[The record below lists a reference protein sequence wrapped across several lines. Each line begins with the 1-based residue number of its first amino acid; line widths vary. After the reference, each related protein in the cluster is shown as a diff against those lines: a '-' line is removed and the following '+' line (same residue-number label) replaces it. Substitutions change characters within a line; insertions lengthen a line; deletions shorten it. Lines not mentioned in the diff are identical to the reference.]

1 MSSRIFLRTIVMG
14 WISLVSCLLV
24 GASEPLLRVEI
35 DGIPSGYSVAYGG
48 FAPILDHRNSLR
60 LTSFKR
66 LRFGARSDE
75 IAMAI
80 KTGNSPDVLSLTAS
94 EYDDLVDAGS
104 ILDLSSY
111 LLKRDI
117 GNDGF
122 STLAAWS
129 PLQEAGEELTSL
141 LLRKGRVYAF
151 PGRRRVHG
159 VVIRR
164 DLVDGSESFDDLDSL
179 LIAKIAA
186 RLSLKMPAGASYS
199 GIAIPLDSDRL
210 LYWSIS
216 DYGRSLE
223 RLPAGAETNTAAL
236 CGMAVAGMQNV
247 YSSMT
252 SLLHESTVVCDGCGW
267 VGFAAEGAAAYAV
280 CETCEQEG
288 AALRVLNPVG
298 RLVGSAEEGMA
309 LFAEGSVGMVACTR
323 SDLITL
329 VDAGMSPRDI
339 LFVPLAGAA
348 YVPDVERLAL
358 YSRVPE
364 RAGGERRVKELI
376 HVLKLY
382 SSQFLTPP
390 SSELYLWYERNVVSA
405 LLRRGYAGFYAP
417 AEVSAC
423 MELPGWG
430 GAESYVT
437 DGMLVFGQMLGVP
450 EFLEMCGLESV
461 AEVDGVVSRLKHGAL
476 PGSGYL
482 RAVEQLRATRPGR
495 IVSSVVVLGVIAG
508 LLAALYLLFFNG
520 MRRSAEGEGTASR
533 PHWLGAIFAL
543 VLVVFLLLK
552 MALPSLS
559 SAVVMSGLISGGSGS
574 SAELVEVVVALL
586 AVTGITLFSALVTI
600 AVGVG
605 VALLIS
611 LLLNRIDGWPV
622 FMSFLMVLPISLM
635 GFWGYMLLDAVSRWG
650 MGILGGGQLDSGDLL
665 FAARVCAVVWGTMPF
680 ACMAYLYRL
689 RRIDEE
695 GGEALSIDGGGVQ
708 ERFFVVLLPCLAPA
722 IKMHALILATL
733 AICGTAPA
741 LLGAV
746 DCAVGGQ
753 LLRALLFSEEPW
765 LVAAMNAGA
774 LLAALLVAVVG
785 VRWFRTLELRS
796 TYPGSKI

>member
-1 MSSRIFLRTIVMG
+1 MRSKIFLRTIVMG
-14 WISLVSCLLV
+14 WISLASCLFAGV
-24 GASEPLLRVEI
+24 SEPMLRVEI

-48 FAPILDHRNSLR
+48 FAPILEHRKSLR
-60 LTSFKR
+60 LASFKR
-66 LRFGARSDE
+66 LRFGSRSDE

-80 KTGNSPDVLSLTAS
+80 KTGNAPDVLSLTAS
-94 EYDDLVDAGS
+94 EYDDLADAGA

-111 LLKRDI
+111 LLKSDI

-122 STLAAWS
+122 SAAAAWS

-159 VVIRR
+159 VVMRR
-164 DLVDGSESFDDLDSL
+164 DLVDGFEGFAHLDSR
-179 LIAKIAA
+179 LIAQTAA
-186 RLSLKMPAGASYS
+186 RLSLKLPTGPSYS

-223 RLPAGAETNTAAL
+223 RLPVGAETNRAAL

-280 CETCEQEG
+280 CETCGQEG
-288 AALRVLNPVG
+288 PALRVMNPVG
-298 RLVGSAEEGMA
+298 RLVGSAEEGMT

-364 RAGGERRVKELI
+364 REGGQRRVEELI
-376 HVLKLY
+376 HFLKLY
-382 SSQFLTPP
+382 SSQFLAPP
-390 SSELYLWYERNVVSA
+390 NSELYLWYERNVVSS
-405 LLRRGYAGFYAP
+405 LLRRGYTGLYAP

-423 MELPGWG
+423 MELPAWSG
-430 GAESYVT
+430 GDSYVT
-437 DGMLVFGQMLGVP
+437 DSGLGFGQMLGRP
-450 EFLEMCGLESV
+450 EFLEMCGLESTS
-461 AEVDGVVSRLKHGAL
+461 EVDGVVSRLKHGAL

-495 IVSSVVVLGVIAG
+495 IVSSVVLIGVIAG
-508 LLAALYLLFFNG
+508 LLTALYLLFFKG
-520 MRRSAEGEGTASR
+520 MRRSDGVEGAASR
-533 PHWLGAIFAL
+533 PHWLGALSVL
-543 VLVVFLLLK
+543 VLGIFLLLK
-552 MALPSLS
+552 IALPSLS
-559 SAVVMSGLISGGSGS
+559 SAVVMSGLVSGRSGS

-611 LLLNRIDGWPV
+611 LLLNRIDGWPAFV
-622 FMSFLMVLPISLM
+622 SFLMMLPISLM

-650 MGILGGGQLDSGDLL
+650 VDILGGGQLDAGDLF

-689 RRIDEE
+689 RRIDEK
-695 GGEALSIDGGGVQ
+695 GGEALSIDGGEVQ
-708 ERFFVVLLPCLAPA
+708 ERFFVVLLPCLEPA
-722 IKMHALILATL
+722 IKMHALVLATL

-741 LLGAV
+741 LLGVV

-753 LLRALLFSEEPW
+753 LLRALLFGQEPW
-765 LVAAMNAGA
+765 LVAIMNAGA
-774 LLAALLVAVVG
+774 LLAALLVAAVG

-796 TYPGSKI
+796 TYSGSEI